1 VLEFLA
7 RTIRQKIEIKGIQT
21 GKEEVKLSLFSDHII
36 LYLKDSKGFTE
47 KLLISI
53 DSFNKVI
60 GYKINIQKSIYI
72 YIYTHTNN
80 EQIENEIRKTIP
92 LAIASEFLII

>member
-36 LYLKDSKGFTE
+36 LYLKDPKGFTE
-47 KLLISI
+47 KLLIFI

-72 YIYTHTNN
+72 YIYTPIMNKLRMKSGKQYH
-80 EQIENEIRKTIP
+80 
-92 LAIASEFLII
+92 

>member
-7 RTIRQKIEIKGIQT
+7 RTIRQKKEIKGIQT